1 MNTKTT
7 ARTPQDEALA
17 RIAAQAEE
25 MARTTPNS
33 KGRGRKGTPK
43 ACACGCGGMTRG
55 GCWMP
60 GHDAKMLSRLLA
72 EARARNA
79 AATHA
84 A

>member
-1 MNTKTT
+1 
-7 ARTPQDEALA
+7 
-17 RIAAQAEE
+17 
-25 MARTTPNS
+25 
-33 KGRGRKGTPK
+33 
-43 ACACGCGGMTRG
+43 MTRG